1 MSAIQVRRIGEA
13 LGAEISGVDLACPV
27 APGVFAEIRAA
38 WLEHLVIRF
47 RGQQLSDPELLTFSR
62 LFGELDPPGPNPYGR
77 PFLPKHPEMN
87 VISNIKADGVPIG
100 GLGDGEAIWHADMT
114 YTETPPM
121 AAMLYALE
129 VPPTG
134 GDTYWANMYLAYE
147 TLPAS
152 LKREIK
158 DRTAVHDATYNSA
171 GMLRK
176 GYKELTDPR
185 EAPGARH
192 PLVRTHPESGRQCL
206 FLGRRRNS
214 YIVGLPLAQS
224 EALLDELWAH
234 ATQPQFSF
242 RQQWRVGDVLVW
254 DNRCTL
260 HRRDPFDPRAR
271 RLMHRTQ
278 IKQSDVRAVPRF
290 GGD

>member
-1 MSAIQVRRIGEA
+1 MMAGMPAIEVRSIGEA
-13 LGAEISGVDLACPV
+13 VGVEVTCVHLARSLA
-27 APGVFAEIRAA
+27 APVFAQIRQA
-38 WLEHLVIRF
+38 WLDHLVIRF
-47 RGQQLSDPELLTFSR
+47 RSQRLSDSELLAFSR
-62 LFGELDPPGPNPYGR
+62 LFGELDPPGPNPYGKA
-77 PFLPKHPEMN
+77 FLPDHPEMN

-114 YTETPPM
+114 YVDRPPM
-121 AAMLYALE
+121 AALLHALE
-129 VPPTG
+129 VPPEG

-147 TLPAS
+147 TLPAK
-152 LKREIK
+152 LKAAIHGRL
-158 DRTAVHDATYNSA
+158 AVHDATYNSA

-176 GYKELTDPR
+176 GYKHISDPR

-192 PLVRTHPESGRQCL
+192 PLVRVHPETGRQCL

-224 EALLDELWAH
+224 EALLDELRAH
-234 ATQPQFSF
+234 ATQPQFTF
-242 RQQWRVGDVLVW
+242 RQQWRVGDVLLW

-260 HRRDPFDPRAR
+260 HRRDAFDPAAR

-278 IKQSDVRAVPRF
+278 IKDARAY
-290 GGD
+290 